1 LVFVG
6 NLANAPRTEDVIM
19 KLGKMSV
26 LTSAAWLAASVSMA
40 MAQSTMAP
48 RTGNAPAAAANQGKC
63 WDSASN
69 RIMDKSAN
77 SNQTAS
83 GARNP
88 GGVATGAA
96 PTGSASSTTG
106 SAQARPPEAAGLPNC

>member
-1 LVFVG
+1 
-6 NLANAPRTEDVIM
+6 M
-19 KLGKMSV
+19 KLGRLSV
-26 LTSAAWLAASVSMA
+26 LTSAALLAAGVSMA
-40 MAQSTMAP
+40 MAQSTMTP
-48 RTGNAPAAAANQGKC
+48 STSNSPAAAATQGKC

-77 SNQTAS
+77 QNQTAS

-106 SAQARPPEAAGLPNC
+106 SAQSRPAEAAGLPNC

>member
-1 LVFVG
+1 
-6 NLANAPRTEDVIM
+6 M
-19 KLGKMSV
+19 KLGRLSA
-26 LTSAAWLAASVSMA
+26 LTSAALFAAGMSVA
-40 MAQSTMAP
+40 FAQSNPAP
-48 RTGNAPAAAANQGKC
+48 SNSPAAAANQGKC

-69 RIMDKSAN
+69 RVMDQSAN
-77 SNQTAS
+77 KNQTAS

-88 GGVATGAA
+88 GGVATGSS